1 MVPIS
6 PQAYSGSAVVF
17 DTRPIFNYA
26 QKLEERR
33 AKRALAEQEAFDEWN
48 KANER
53 QLDPTNIR
61 WSKEGDQFTRG
72 LQEYKSLA
80 IEAKNNPRDYAKK
93 IAAQKKADELIFLV
107 RASKE
112 AKEVD
117 KEYNSFLRS
126 VQTNPEQRKTTDLDA
141 VLRDK
146 AIHDLPIG
154 FPGAPFLGIPKR
166 PDDTSPKM
174 NYYKPAPVD
183 TYDIIQKNLGGVEMG
198 ELEQISQPDKNFQ
211 YNVVPK
217 YTTSAI
223 KTIAERVAKSVMAD
237 PLLES
242 SYKVKGQQYDAQDLA
257 KLNFLVKSV
266 KDASG
271 KPVFDIEVDIDD
283 PASIAFGEAVEDL
296 LNRRGKVDTVTD
308 QVALERYKSNL
319 RKSEKSEKEK
329 EAVSLS
335 DYDVLGKYNNNIFSK
350 NNVRFVL
357 DKDVDPQDKKLI
369 TADGQVKPYSD
380 ATGRKYF
387 IVKDDGNWEGRGG
400 QVINRSGVA
409 RANLDKTSLSEEKRG
424 ALNFKEKEPAYSI
437 KGKTYSQSQLLKM
450 YTQDQINQALKAGRV
465 KIKQ

>member
-17 DTRPIFNYA
+17 DTRPIFSYA
-26 QKLEERR
+26 QKIEERR
-33 AKRALAEQEAFDEWN
+33 AKQALAEQEAFDEWN
-48 KANER
+48 KANEKE
-53 QLDPTNIR
+53 LDPTNIR
-61 WSKEGDQFTRG
+61 WSKEGDQFTKG
-72 LQEYKSLA
+72 LQEYRSLA
-80 IEAKNNPRDYAKK
+80 IDAKNNPKDYKK
-93 IAAQKKADELIFLV
+93 KMIAQKKADELFSLI

-117 KEYNSFLRS
+117 KEYNSFLRN

-198 ELEQISQPDKNFQ
+198 ELEQISQIDKNFQ

-237 PLLES
+237 PLLQS

-271 KPVFDIEVDIDD
+271 KPVFSDIEVDIDN

-329 EAVSLS
+329 VEDEGFIDYWSQIKNSPEKSIGEKGAPDSKRVKGVLVESLTATPKQRIIDIASKIKGRTFSDEELIIQTLPNGTTRIAEVIKDKFGIPRGVEEVTKIQSEDINIEPQIDVKSKREAVR
-335 DYDVLGKYNNNIFSK
+335 KSK
-350 NNVRFVL
+350 NRGEL
-357 DKDVDPQDKKLI
+357 D
-369 TADGQVKPYSD
+369 
-380 ATGRKYF
+380 
-387 IVKDDGNWEGRGG
+387 
-400 QVINRSGVA
+400 
-409 RANLDKTSLSEEKRG
+409 
-424 ALNFKEKEPAYSI
+424 
-437 KGKTYSQSQLLKM
+437 
-450 YTQDQINQALKAGRV
+450 
-465 KIKQ
+465 